1 MYAVYSE
8 IRDKK
13 GLKDSDV
20 AKGTGVSNQRLS
32 HFLLEFQ
39 FCSKKVQRRVSTCDI
54 LSISVFTFL
63 YARRQTQFGRQFLP
77 TAGFSKKVKPIVT
90 LFPSS
95 DGIFLRIKKEDEFHP
110 LGLP

>member
-32 HFLLEFQ
+32 HFLLKFQ
-39 FCSKKVQRRVSTCDI
+39 LSSKKVQRKVSTCGI
-54 LSISVFTFL
+54 LSVSVFTFFI
-63 YARRQTQFGRQFLP
+63 RQTPDAIRTAVSAYSRVFKKGQTDRHSYPVSGRDF
-77 TAGFSKKVKPIVT
+77 FMRNIHSN
-90 LFPSS
+90 FPVSS
-95 DGIFLRIKKEDEFHP
+95 AD
-110 LGLP
+110 